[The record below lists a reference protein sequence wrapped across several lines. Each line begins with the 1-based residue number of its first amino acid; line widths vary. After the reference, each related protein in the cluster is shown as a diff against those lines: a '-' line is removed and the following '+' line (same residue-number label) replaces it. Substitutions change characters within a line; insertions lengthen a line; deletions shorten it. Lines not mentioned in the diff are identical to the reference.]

1 MDNKLLRFI
10 IGTVF
15 VILIALYIAFR
26 IKKTTDKTV
35 SKYSFR
41 DFLNDGITAPSLN
54 DIIVGMSFG
63 IAMGFVDT
71 IAIWLGVDQLGKYIK
86 GGPNLKAAVG
96 NMYSN
101 LVAISVGSAVT
112 IVMSSLIKLKN
123 NQSPVYLNAIGS
135 IIGAILGIT
144 ISETFFK

>member
-26 IKKTTDKTV
+26 IKKTTDETV

-41 DFLNDGITAPSLN
+41 DFLNDGITTPSLN

-112 IVMSSLIKLKN
+112 IVMSSLIKLKK